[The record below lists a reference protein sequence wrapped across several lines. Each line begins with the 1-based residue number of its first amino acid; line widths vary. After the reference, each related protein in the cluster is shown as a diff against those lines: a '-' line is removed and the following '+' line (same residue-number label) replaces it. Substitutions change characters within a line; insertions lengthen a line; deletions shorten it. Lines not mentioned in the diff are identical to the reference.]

1 MRILVKAL
9 ALSLSVGALAACSQA
24 PVDTRAAFEVT
35 DPGAPADTPMAQLPA
50 AAGEQVA
57 VVQSADHGIITQK
70 IVLRGDAAT
79 WGENGIVVVV
89 DQNPDH
95 RPGEASWA
103 TPKPTESMI
112 ARELRENFA
121 DIDMGIG
128 QTLTRNSFGPF
139 GYALG
144 KTSQDLTC
152 LYAWQFAPGRPAP
165 LISDPAVDGVTA
177 SQPAVA
183 TSVRV
188 RLCKQHVAEADLVAM
203 VSQMAVFPPHSTTPY
218 LDTTYR
224 PGGAAAPDA
233 LAATG
238 LPGAFYR
245 GPKTTASLEDDDVRP
260 VKAKK
265 KPHHKRQAHHHHK
278 KAIVRRDADQDGSS
292 ALAPVIVPPLAGA
305 SAPSVPLAGA
315 PSLSASSGT
324 ANPLTAP
331 LRAVLAAKKAAAA
344 DDLPLPGADA
354 PASAPAQSAAAA
366 PIPLP
371 Q

>member
-1 MRILVKAL
+1 MRILVNAL
-9 ALSLSVGALAACSQA
+9 ALSLAVAALAACSRA
-24 PVDTRAAFEVT
+24 AVDTRAAFEVT
-35 DPGAPADTPMAQLPA
+35 DPSAPADTPMAQLPV
-50 AAGEQVA
+50 AAGDPVS

-89 DQNPDH
+89 DENPDH
-95 RPGEASWA
+95 RPGEANWA
-103 TPKPTESMI
+103 TPEPTETLI

-139 GYALG
+139 GYAVG
-144 KTSQDLTC
+144 KTAQNLTC

-177 SQPAVA
+177 SQPPVA

-188 RLCKQHVAEADLVAM
+188 RLCKQRVAEADLVAL

-218 LDTTYR
+218 LDTTTR
-224 PGGAAAPDA
+224 PDGAPAPDA

-245 GPKTTASLEDDDVRP
+245 GPKMTASLEDDVRP

-265 KPHHKRQAHHHHK
+265 HHRKHHAHRPHKRV
-278 KAIVRRDADQDGSS
+278 ITRRELDRGDLG
-292 ALAPVIVPPLAGA
+292 ALAPVIVPPLAGE
-305 SAPSVPLAGA
+305 SVPSVPLAGA
-315 PSLSASSGT
+315 PSLSASSGA

-331 LRAVLAAKKAAAA
+331 LRAALAAKKAAA
-344 DDLPLPGADA
+344 DDELPLPGAAA
-354 PASAPAQSAAAA
+354 PVSAPAQSAAAA

>member
-1 MRILVKAL
+1 MRVPVKAL
-9 ALSLSVGALAACSQA
+9 ALGLCVAALGACSQF
-24 PVDTRAAFEVT
+24 VDTRAAFEVA
-35 DPGAPADTPMAQLPA
+35 DPSAPADTPMAQLPV
-50 AAGEQVA
+50 AAGEPVSI
-57 VVQSADHGIITQK
+57 VQSADHGVITQK

-79 WGENGIVVVV
+79 WGENGIVVIV

-95 RPGEASWA
+95 RPGEVSWA
-103 TPKPTESMI
+103 MPKPTETLI

-121 DIDMGIG
+121 DLDMGIG
-128 QTLTRNSFGPF
+128 QTLTRNAFGPF
-139 GYALG
+139 GYAVG
-144 KTSQDLTC
+144 KTAQNLTC
-152 LYAWQFAPGRPAP
+152 LFAWQFAPGRPAP
-165 LISDPAVDGVTA
+165 LISNPAVDGVTA

-188 RLCKQHVAEADLVAM
+188 RLCKQNVAEADLVAM

-224 PGGAAAPDA
+224 PDGAPAPDA

-245 GPKTTASLEDDDVRP
+245 GPKTMASLEIDDVRP
-260 VKAKK
+260 IKAKK
-265 KPHHKRQAHHHHK
+265 HRRKHHAHRRHNR
-278 KAIVRRDADQDGSS
+278 VLTRRDADWGDAG

-305 SAPSVPLAGA
+305 STPNVPLAGA
-315 PSLSASSGT
+315 PSLSATGGA

-331 LRAVLAAKKAAAA
+331 LRAAALAAKKAAAA
-344 DDLPLPGADA
+344 DDLPLPGAA
-354 PASAPAQSAAAA
+354 PASAPAPSEAAA